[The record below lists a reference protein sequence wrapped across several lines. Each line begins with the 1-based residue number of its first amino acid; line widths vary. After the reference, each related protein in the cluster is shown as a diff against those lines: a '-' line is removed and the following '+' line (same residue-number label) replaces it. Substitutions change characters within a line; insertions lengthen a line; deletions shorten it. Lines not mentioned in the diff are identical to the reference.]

1 MRSTVAAGVRKD
13 GRSSSGSRDFRRK
26 PAAKA
31 ASFRSAGASAGHGEG
46 LDDRGLARA
55 GAQRSDGFGRG
66 EDRLRTGPSGRGPE
80 VAPGDAVAEGP
91 ADDTAVLNERSGRID
106 LAVKG
111 ERFEPQLGAERSG
124 LDSEGGPLAAER
136 PPLEDGG
143 TIVGGELRRL
153 QACGDVEA
161 AEDDGL
167 AGRPIDPG
175 RGQTAGTRVVESR
188 GDEAEE
194 APEREGRPGAVE
206 EGAFERSGRGTA
218 QSPEREAAGDEGQ
231 VRRRGD
237 GLGRAGRLGDGR
249 GRL

>member
-1 MRSTVAAGVRKD
+1 MRSTVAAARQERRQVLVREQ
-13 GRSSSGSRDFRRK
+13 GF
-26 PAAKA
+26 PAKA
-31 ASFRSAGASAGHGEG
+31 RGEGGQRPVGRRVRGHGQG

-66 EDRLRTGPSGRGPE
+66 EDRLRTGPAGRGPE

-91 ADDTAVLNERSGRID
+91 ADDAAVLNERSGRID

-111 ERFEPQLGAERSG
+111 ERFEPQPGAERSG

-136 PPLEDGG
+136 PPFEDDG
-143 TIVGGELRRL
+143 TVVGGELRRL

-161 AEDDGL
+161 AEDDGFS
-167 AGRPIDPG
+167 GRPIDPG
-175 RGQTAGTRVVESR
+175 RGQTAGTRVFESR

-194 APEREGRPGAVE
+194 APEREGRPSSVE
-206 EGAFERSGRGTA
+206 EGAVERGGRGTA

-231 VRRRGD
+231 VCRRRD
-237 GLGRAGRLGDGR
+237 GLGRA
-249 GRL
+249 